1 MCDLVPLDGGLT
13 GGFNMKRSMS
23 IGSVL
28 ALVLALGAVAIAADT
43 AAKPTAVKG
52 WITDSFCGAKNAN
65 EAGASCAKACYKNG
79 AKLELV
85 ADGKTYQISDQK
97 AAFEHIGHEVVITG
111 TVDNDT
117 IRVDKIEPSKKE
129 KV

>member
-1 MCDLVPLDGGLT
+1 
-13 GGFNMKRSMS
+13 MKRLISL
-23 IGSVL
+23 GSFL
-28 ALVLALGAVAIAADT
+28 ALALALAATGMAIAADT
-43 AAKPTAVKG
+43 TAGTAAAPTSVQG

-65 EAGASCAKACYKNG
+65 EAGATCARDCYKKG

-111 TVDNDT
+111 TLDNDT
-117 IRVDKIEPSKKE
+117 IKVEKIQAAKKDKA
-129 KV
+129 

>member
-1 MCDLVPLDGGLT
+1 
-13 GGFNMKRSMS
+13 MKRLISF
-23 IGSVL
+23 GSVL
-28 ALVLALGAVAIAADT
+28 ALGLALAVPAFAGE

-52 WITDSFCGAKNAN
+52 WITDSFCGAANAN
-65 EAGASCAKACYKNG
+65 AAGAQCAKDCYKKG

-111 TVDNDT
+111 TLDKDT
-117 IRVDKIEPSKKE
+117 IKVDKIEAATKDKA
-129 KV
+129 

>member
-1 MCDLVPLDGGLT
+1 
-13 GGFNMKRSMS
+13 MKRLISL
-23 IGSVL
+23 GSAFAL
-28 ALVLALGAVAIAADT
+28 SLVLAAPAFAGE

-65 EAGASCAKACYKNG
+65 ADGAGCAKDCYKKG

-111 TVDNDT
+111 TLDKDT
-117 IRVDKIEPSKKE
+117 IKVEKIEAATKTKA
-129 KV
+129 

>member
-1 MCDLVPLDGGLT
+1 
-13 GGFNMKRSMS
+13 MKRLISL
-23 IGSVL
+23 GSVL
-28 ALVLALGAVAIAADT
+28 ALVLALAAVAFAADT
-43 AAKPTAVKG
+43 AASPTTMKG

-65 EAGASCAKACYKNG
+65 AAGATCAKDCYKKG

-111 TVDNDT
+111 TLDKDT
-117 IRVDKIEPSKKE
+117 IKVDKIEAAKKD
-129 KV
+129 KA

>member
-1 MCDLVPLDGGLT
+1 
-13 GGFNMKRSMS
+13 MKRLISLGSM
-23 IGSVL
+23 I
-28 ALVLALGAVAIAADT
+28 ALVLAMTAAAFAAD
-43 AAKPTAVKG
+43 AAAQPTTMKG

-65 EAGASCAKACYKNG
+65 EAGATCARDCYKKG

-111 TVDNDT
+111 TLDKDT
-117 IRVDKIEPSKKE
+117 IKVDKIEAAKKD
-129 KV
+129 KA

>member
-1 MCDLVPLDGGLT
+1 
-13 GGFNMKRSMS
+13 MKRLISM
-23 IGSVL
+23 GSVL
-28 ALVLALGAVAIAADT
+28 ALAIAAT
-43 AAKPTAVKG
+43 GAVFAADAAAQPTTMKG

-65 EAGASCAKACYKNG
+65 EAGATCARDCYKKG

-111 TVDNDT
+111 TFDKDT
-117 IRVDKIEPSKKE
+117 IKVDKIVPAPKDKA
-129 KV
+129 